1 VQTVHFGLGPIGA
14 QILDLAL
21 RSPRLRVRG
30 AVDIDPEKAGRDV
43 GSLVGGA
50 DTGTRVVTSAG
61 DLPDLAGTGGAALH
75 AAGSQLEKVWP
86 QLRDLLDAGLSV
98 VSTCEELAYPWHRHP
113 ELSREI
119 DQYARARGLTVL
131 GTGVNPGFVLD
142 TLTLCATTV
151 FSQVRAVRARRVVDV
166 STRRTQLQRKVGVG
180 MRRADF
186 ERLAEA
192 GEIGHVGLEESAR
205 LVAYGLGWQLSEVT
219 GTLAPAIATRAHT
232 VAIGEL
238 APGDVDGQLQTCV
251 ATTVDGRRIALDL
264 TMRVEAEAVDE
275 VAIAGDLTG
284 DGELRL
290 TVPGGVAGDTATATI
305 AVNCAARVG
314 TMAPGLLTMADAGL
328 PRGA

>member
-1 VQTVHFGLGPIGA
+1 MDTVVFGLGPIGV

-30 AVDIDPEKAGRDV
+30 AVDIDPDKAGRDL
-43 GSLVGGA
+43 GSLLGGQH
-50 DTGTRVVTSAG
+50 TGIRVVASAG
-61 DLPDLAGTGGAALH
+61 DLPAPAGPGGVALH

-86 QLRDLLDAGLSV
+86 QLRELLDAGLSV
-98 VSTCEELAYPWHRHP
+98 VSTCEQLAFPWHRHP

-119 DQYARARGLTVL
+119 DRYARARGLTVL

-142 TLTLCATTV
+142 TLALCATTV
-151 FSQVRAVRARRVVDV
+151 FSEVRAVRARRVVDV

-180 MRRADF
+180 MDRAGF
-186 ERLAEA
+186 ERLAAA

-205 LVAYGLGWQLSEVT
+205 LVGYGLGWELTEVT
-219 GTLAPAIATRAHT
+219 GTLAPAIATRPHR

-251 ATTVDGRRIALDL
+251 AATADGRRIELDL
-264 TMRVEAEAVDE
+264 TMRVEAESVDE

-314 TMAPGLLTMADAGL
+314 AMGPGLLTMADAGL